1 MFIGRTIAKAEA
13 PILCPPD
20 AKSRL
25 TRKDPDAGKNWRQEE
40 EEVTED
46 EIVGQYHRLKGQKF
60 EQTPRDGEGQ
70 GRLVCFSPWDSKESD
85 TTEWL
90 NNNSHSEIAH
100 TVCGVCFSLNKSTYY
115 LSLCLSLNSF
125 CNETSRT
132 WATLGPEIRYY
143 GFWLGSSPKQG
154 FDWVWVPVMWVQV
167 PIWGFIPIPLNNTR
181 TFFFLILFY
190 F

>member
-1 MFIGRTIAKAEA
+1 MLEKTLESPLDCKEIQPVHLKGDQSWVFIGRTIAKAEA

-90 NNNSHSEIAH
+90 NNNSHSEMAH
-100 TVCGVCFSLNKSTYY
+100 TVCGMCFSLNKSTYY

-132 WATLGPEIRYY
+132 WASLSAETRYVISV
-143 GFWLGSSPKQG
+143 GRLWG
-154 FDWVWVPVMWVQV
+154 QV
-167 PIWGFIPIPLNNTR
+167 PIWGTWC
-181 TFFFLILFY
+181 
-190 F
+190 